1 MSARPLTTYSDF
13 TRRVSEIVKEMDKND
28 DVDRALELYEEAVS
42 HINECESRLQNA
54 RGRFEEINATL
65 VPTEP
70 I

>member
-1 MSARPLTTYSDF
+1 MTTYSDF

-28 DVDRALELYEEAVS
+28 DVDRALELYEEALS
-42 HINECESRLQNA
+42 HINECENRLQKA

-65 VPTEP
+65 GEP